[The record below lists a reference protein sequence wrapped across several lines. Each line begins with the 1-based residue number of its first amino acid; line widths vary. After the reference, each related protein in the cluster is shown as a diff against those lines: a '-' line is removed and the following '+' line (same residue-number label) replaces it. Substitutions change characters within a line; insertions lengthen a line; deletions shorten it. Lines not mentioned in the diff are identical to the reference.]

1 MDVFDYDFHPQP
13 TQDPDD
19 FMSDDL
25 IAKQLQMEE
34 DMEVCLKSFSMQID

>member
-1 MDVFDYDFHPQP
+1 MNVLLGQMYTFEYDLYPQP

-19 FMSDDL
+19 CMSDDL

-34 DMEVCLKSFSMQID
+34 DMEVG